1 MQMIKRLEVVVYGE
15 SPMMQNK
22 VPLEVLLGLLDG
34 TKKPKSKQGQ
44 ADTRQ
49 IAEDHL
55 YQFAAAGKKKEH
67 YVGLPLKNLM
77 SCLVGAGRYV
87 RLDGKRQLSTKD
99 STLLTGMLSLS
110 GEPSTTDEPHV
121 RLLRPV
127 TGKGWD
133 KWAAC
138 EWVESIM
145 RGRNPNSSDM
155 VAICRPLIPEWAF
168 RVVADFDD
176 AMMGVDKL
184 RETFDIAGRF
194 IGLCEYRP
202 ERKGGFGRFR
212 IDCWREI

>member
-1 MQMIKRLEVVVYGE
+1 MMKRIEIVVYGE

-22 VPLEVLLGLLDG
+22 VPLEVLLGLLTG
-34 TKKPKSKQGQ
+34 VKKPKSKQGQ
-44 ADTRQ
+44 ENTRQ

-55 YQFAAAGKKKEH
+55 YQFGPPKKA

-110 GEPSTTDEPHV
+110 GEASTADEPHV

-133 KWAAC
+133 KWGVC
-138 EWVESIM
+138 EWTESIM
-145 RGRNPNSSDM
+145 RGKNPNGAEM

-168 RVVADFDD
+168 KVIADFDD
-176 AMMGVDKL
+176 SMMGIDKL

-212 IDCWREI
+212 IDHWKEI